1 MKKSRA
7 IKVVSALL
15 LLYAFIG
22 FVLLPYILKPQLVK
36 ILDRQLTAKS
46 AIGALYFNPFSF
58 KATIEDFSLQ
68 DIHTHKDILS
78 FAQLSL
84 NIDPTSLITGT
95 IDINEFSLQK
105 PYVHLVIEKNKELN
119 LAHLLHNSGESK
131 LPKSSTE
138 NKSET
143 SLPKIHIG
151 SFAVEEG
158 GFEFDD
164 MSLPTAYHVRFSPI
178 SFRLEDIDTA
188 PKVEDGSI
196 GIYAKIGLDGYLDI
210 DAKLHS
216 VVPFAADGAIKLK
229 ANQLYEQWRYVR
241 DFLNLEVADGH
252 LSVDGSFHID
262 QNNLEDMQIKLGE
275 VAIRKLRIKPKN
287 AYKDVLTLGELAL
300 YDTAIYPFVQK
311 ISIERIVL
319 ADLHAKAK
327 RDKEGAIDWERFI
340 QTSFPATQRK
350 KEKTASKPWQI
361 SVKKVNVS
369 NISATFTDAV
379 VTPSVTTSLSRLD
392 AEVADF
398 VLGNKDPFRVR
409 TSLRLNDTFVC
420 SDEASII
427 QKPLQIKTSLKCKD
441 FDITHYNPYIDYY
454 AKRALKRFDLDLHRA
469 VSDISVDVTLQ
480 ERNATL
486 LAWVNNGNF
495 ALRDLELGKKSTN
508 EKLLGWNIFKVTN
521 LQYESEKNRAS
532 VEDIVLK
539 NAQVDLKRYKNKK
552 LNIAALVEPK
562 LSRSTQKREKT
573 AASPLSFVIKKVHID
588 NAAADFMDA
597 ALQKQTKIRLHHI
610 GIILQNISSDPKSFI
625 DYRLQAALNATGS
638 IRTQGKVR
646 REPLRAASRFAMKNI
661 ALADFTPYV
670 EELAYASIAD
680 GRLFIKGKALYAPSK
695 RDPDLDLKGDLRLK
709 DFAVAKSGEEQ
720 HIFQLSDV
728 GVKDFVIQSAPDRA
742 YVNEVNVNGLYVDA
756 FLDANKTLNFAK
768 LLKPQKKTKKT
779 KNKESN
785 NSKPF
790 PFTIAKIAIANSNA
804 LFADYS
810 LPIKFK
816 TEIHELQGAVYA
828 VSNDPNEVSFIDL
841 KGAVDKYGSMKLKGN
856 VQSAKPKEFTD
867 IEMHFRNLDM
877 SALSGYTAEF
887 AGYKIKNGKLFVDLK
902 YKIEHSQML
911 GENALLIKDIEL
923 GEEIEDENI
932 THLPLGLAIALLED
946 SDGVIDIEMPVE
958 GNVDAPDFKY
968 GRVILK
974 ALANLIVKA
983 VSSPFKFL
991 GSALGINAEELETL
1005 EFEYG
1010 SAALLPSEREKL
1022 DKMAT
1027 ILAKRPKIAF
1037 NFTPAYDEVKD
1048 AYALKLHALVA
1059 KLLKESKIKS
1069 DKDLQNALSI
1079 DLLEEV
1085 YLQAHKEETLKKM
1098 QKKLQ
1103 KAYKDENL
1111 YRVKY
1116 REALLQACVA
1126 QQPLAKAAL
1135 IELAKARYKAVLG
1148 YLVEQKGVASLRLS
1162 AKDVAA
1168 TASEDGKFAAMKV
1181 DITVSK

>member
-1 MKKSRA
+1 MKKNRA
-7 IKVVSALL
+7 IKVFSALV

-22 FVLLPYILKPQLVK
+22 FVLLPYILKPQLLK
-36 ILDRQLTAKS
+36 ILDRQLAAKS

-95 IDINEFSLQK
+95 IDINEFFLQK

-119 LAHLLHNSGESK
+119 LAHLLRNSGKSK
-131 LPKSSTE
+131 PSKSSTE
-138 NKSET
+138 NRSET

-151 SFAVEEG
+151 LFAIEEG
-158 GFEFDD
+158 SFEFDD
-164 MSLPTAYHVRFSPI
+164 MSLPTAYHARFSPI
-178 SFRLEDIDTA
+178 SFRLQDIDTA
-188 PKVEDGSI
+188 PKEEDGSI

-216 VVPFAADGAIKLK
+216 VVPFAADGAIKLE

-252 LSVDGSFHID
+252 ISAEGSFHID
-262 QNNLEDMQIKLGE
+262 QSDLDNMQIKLDE
-275 VAIRKLRIKPKN
+275 IALRKLRIKPKN
-287 AYKDVLTLGELAL
+287 AHKDVMTLGELAV
-300 YDTAIYPFVQK
+300 YDTILFPLAQK
-311 ISIERIVL
+311 LSIEKIAL
-319 ADLHAKAK
+319 SDLHLKAR
-327 RDKEGAIDWERFI
+327 RDKNGSVDWQRFV
-340 QTSFPATQRK
+340 QTSFPKSAD
-350 KEKTASKPWQI
+350 KEEQTASKPWDI
-361 SVKKVNVS
+361 AIKDVNIS
-369 NISATFTDAV
+369 NISGTFQDEV
-379 VTPSVTTSLSRLD
+379 VTPAVTTTLSQLD
-392 AEVADF
+392 IKIDDF
-398 VLGNKDPFRVR
+398 LLGSQKPFGMHVF
-409 TSLRLNDTFVC
+409 LRLNDSFVC
-420 SDEASII
+420 RDEAAII
-427 QKPLQIKTSLKCKD
+427 QKPFKFKSDVECNDL
-441 FDITHYNPYIDYY
+441 DITHYNPYIDYY
-454 AKRALKRFDLDLHRA
+454 AKRSLKRFDLHLQKA
-469 VSDISVDVTLQ
+469 ALDISTKITLQ
-480 ERNATL
+480 ENNATL
-486 LAWVNNGNF
+486 PIHITDGNLTLRDF
-495 ALRDLELGKKSTN
+495 ALEKKSTK
-508 EKLLGWNIFKVTN
+508 EKLLGWKAFKVADVEYDSEQNRVRIDDVALENARIN
-521 LQYESEKNRAS
+521 LE
-532 VEDIVLK
+532 
-539 NAQVDLKRYKNKK
+539 RYKDKT
-552 LNIAALVEPK
+552 LSIANLVEPK
-562 LSRSTQKREKT
+562 PSQSAKKREKADT
-573 AASPLSFVIKKVHID
+573 SQLSFVIKKVHID
-588 NAAADFMDA
+588 NAAANFMDA
-597 ALQKQTKIRLHHI
+597 ALPKRTKTRLHHI
-610 GIILQNISSDPKSFI
+610 GITLQNISSDPKSFI
-625 DYRLQAALNATGS
+625 DYRFQATLNAKGKMQTK
-638 IRTQGKVR
+638 GKVR
-646 REPLRAASRFAMKNI
+646 QKPLRASLKFSIEDI
-661 ALADFTPYV
+661 ALSDFSPYV
-670 EELAYASIAD
+670 EELAYARIAD
-680 GRLFIKGKALYAPSK
+680 GALALNGQALYAPSK
-695 RDPDLDLKGDLRLK
+695 SHPDLDLKGDLYLK
-709 DFAVAKSGEEQ
+709 DFALARNQEKQ
-720 HIFQLSDV
+720 HIFQLAKV
-728 GVKDFVIQSAPDRA
+728 GVKDFVIQSAPNRA

-756 FLDANKTLNFAK
+756 FLDANKTLNFTK

-779 KNKESN
+779 KNKESE

-828 VSNDPNEVSFIDL
+828 VSNDPNEVSFIDMR
-841 KGAVDKYGSMKLKGN
+841 GAVDKYGSMKLKGN

-1022 DKMAT
+1022 DKMAK

-1037 NFTPAYDEVKD
+1037 SFTPTYDEVKD
-1048 AYALKLHALVA
+1048 TYALKLHALVA

-1085 YLQAHKEETLKKM
+1085 YLQVHKEESLHKM
-1098 QKKLQ
+1098 QKKLH

-1111 YRVKY
+1111 YRIKY
-1116 REALLQACVA
+1116 REALLQSCVA
-1126 QQPLAKAAL
+1126 QQPLEKAAL
-1135 IELAKARYKAVLG
+1135 IELAKARYESVLG

-1168 TASEDGKFAAMKV
+1168 TVSEDGKFAVMKV